1 MTWIMRD
8 LKVRAWSKVE
18 QKMLHVSSLHFIG
31 DSTVKEIGT
40 VELCCDSYLNDK
52 SGMILMQYT
61 SLKDKN
67 GKEIYEGDVL
77 RSKWGGTGN
86 VVFDDGAFQ
95 SRWESGKVKYQLSAS
110 DIENRELEVIGNIY
124 ENPDFLN

>member
-1 MTWIMRD
+1 MRD

-40 VELCCDSYLNDK
+40 VELCCNSYLNDK
-52 SGMILMQYT
+52 SSMILMQFT
-61 SLKDKN
+61 GLHDKN
-67 GKEIYEGDVL
+67 GKEIYEGDVM

-95 SRWESGKVKYQLSAS
+95 SQWEGGEVNYQLSAS
-110 DIENRELEVIGNIY
+110 DIEGRESEVIGNIY
-124 ENPDFLN
+124 ENADLLN

>member
-1 MTWIMRD
+1 MRD

-31 DSTVKEIGT
+31 DSTVKEVGT
-40 VELCCDSYLNDK
+40 VEVCCDSYLNDK
-52 SGMILMQYT
+52 SGMILMQFT
-61 SLKDKN
+61 GLHDKN

-77 RSKWGGTGN
+77 RSKWGGTGI

-95 SRWESGKVKYQLSAS
+95 GVAILYGGSIVACRNWPFLDCPK
-110 DIENRELEVIGNIY
+110 LERCTHTI
-124 ENPDFLN
+124 D

>member
-1 MTWIMRD
+1 MRD

-31 DSTVKEIGT
+31 DSTVKEVGT
-40 VELCCDSYLNDK
+40 VEVCCDSYLNDK
-52 SGMILMQYT
+52 SGMILMQFT
-61 SLKDKN
+61 GLHDKN

-77 RSKWGGTGN
+77 RSKWGGTGI

-95 SRWESGKVKYQLSAS
+95 SRWDGGEVKYQLSAS
-110 DIENRELEVIGNIY
+110 DIEDRELEVIGNIY
-124 ENPDFLN
+124 ESPDLLN